1 MEFSARETVQK
12 GVRMKR
18 DYRGILIMSDLD
30 GTFMGDD
37 GKLVPRNLEALARFR
52 AGGGL
57 FSFATGRVHTT
68 IEQFLLP
75 GWRELINCPAIMC
88 NGACVYDPIQE
99 QVLMETSLDGKC
111 IRSAVSK
118 LFHSGLFS
126 VTNFYADG
134 DYTCYHNVAPE
145 DIASDHW
152 HKAVF
157 LGTSENVCI
166 GKQLLSEEGSHDY
179 RFFRTAPTLLEIL
192 PSDGG
197 KGPMLNRLK
206 DYYKAQNRSV
216 LTIGVGDYENDLDLL
231 QCADIG
237 IAPANALD
245 EVKQAA
251 DRIVCSNCDGAIAD
265 IIDAI
270 DRGEL
275 L

>member
-1 MEFSARETVQK
+1 MQ
-12 GVRMKR
+12 R

-30 GTFMGDD
+30 GTFMDDD

-52 AGGGL
+52 AGGRL

-88 NGACVYDPIQE
+88 NGACVYDPQQE
-99 QVLMETSLDGKC
+99 QVLMETSLDGAC
-111 IRSAVSK
+111 IRSVVSK

-126 VTNFYADG
+126 VTNFYAGG

-145 DIASDHW
+145 DITSDHW

-157 LGTSENVCI
+157 LGTPENVCA
-166 GKQLLSEEGSHDY
+166 GKQLLCEEASRDEKVSHNY
-179 RFFRTAPTLLEIL
+179 RFFRTAPCLLEIL
-192 PSDGG
+192 PPDGG
-197 KGPMLNRLK
+197 KGPMLTRLK

-216 LTIGVGDYENDLDLL
+216 RTIGIGDYENDLDLL
-231 QCADIG
+231 QCADVG
-237 IAPANALD
+237 IAPENALD

-251 DRIVCSNCDGAIAD
+251 DRIVCGNCDGAIAD